1 MNAIFDV
8 TPRTAAE
15 FDDDSFW
22 KVLEERH
29 PQERGRRAAKS
40 KFYWQRSLPQVDL
53 VVTMYVSP
61 DKDRC
66 GVFLGRNEKL
76 GAVDVAER
84 LRPHAVRLSEILKLD
99 PAVSSAEFPFMSE
112 WQVNCFAADNWPAM
126 TDWLTT
132 EASRF
137 ERALVELVV

>member
-1 MNAIFDV
+1 MNAIFDIS
-8 TPRTAAE
+8 PRAAAE

-29 PQERGRRAAKS
+29 PEERVRRAAKS
-40 KFYWQRSLPQVDL
+40 KFYWQRALPSFSFVI
-53 VVTMYVSP
+53 TMYVAP
-61 DKDRC
+61 DDERC

-76 GAVDVAER
+76 GATDVVER
-84 LRPHAVRLSEILKLD
+84 LRPLASRLCEILKLD
-99 PAVSSAEFPFMSE
+99 PTVSSAEFPFMSE
-112 WQVNCFAADNWPAM
+112 WQVNGFSTDNWPAM

>member
-1 MNAIFDV
+1 MNAVFDIS
-8 TPRTAAE
+8 PHTAAE
-15 FDDDSFW
+15 FDEDSFW
-22 KVLEERH
+22 RVLEERH
-29 PQERGRRAAKS
+29 PEQRAKRAAKS
-40 KFYWQRSLPQVDL
+40 KFYWQRALPSLSL
-53 VVTMYVSP
+53 VVTMYVAP
-61 DKDRC
+61 DKGRC

-76 GAVDVAER
+76 GAIDVVER
-84 LRPHAVRLSEILKLD
+84 LRPHAARLCEILKLD
-99 PAVSSAEFPFMSE
+99 PMVSSAEFPFMSE